1 MYRRRKYETR
11 SITDERKSQ
20 INVLTKNN
28 QSLKSLLMPP
38 SVQNTHVVCGRRGT
52 RIGNSCWEDSG
63 GAQRCHAV
71 MASNLYG
78 TYSPGTIL
86 MAPTAL
92 HRING
97 IYSPGVRRIRK
108 EHLVSVSSWHPPQAW
123 EWEVIASWPAACP
136 PRRGAQV
143 GKRCP

>member
-11 SITDERKSQ
+11 SIMDERKSQINVLTKKNLFTFTYRRRKSNETRSIMDNRKSQ

-78 TYSPGTIL
+78 THSPGTIL

-108 EHLVSVSSWHPPQAW
+108 EHLVSVSS
-123 EWEVIASWPAACP
+123 
-136 PRRGAQV
+136 
-143 GKRCP
+143 